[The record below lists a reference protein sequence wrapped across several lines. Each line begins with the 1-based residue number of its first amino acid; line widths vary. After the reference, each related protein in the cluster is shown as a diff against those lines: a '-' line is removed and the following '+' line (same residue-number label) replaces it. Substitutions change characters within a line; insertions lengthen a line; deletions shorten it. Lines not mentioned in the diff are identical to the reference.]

1 MGGSSVFLFAIR
13 RRLVHGRHDEMK
25 LQMNLETTMRDLEP
39 GFRIPGLGF
48 SPVLACE
55 LHRKSFNLD
64 PSKVSMVVSS
74 LEVG

>member
-1 MGGSSVFLFAIR
+1 
-13 RRLVHGRHDEMK
+13 MK

-74 LEVG
+74 LEVGW